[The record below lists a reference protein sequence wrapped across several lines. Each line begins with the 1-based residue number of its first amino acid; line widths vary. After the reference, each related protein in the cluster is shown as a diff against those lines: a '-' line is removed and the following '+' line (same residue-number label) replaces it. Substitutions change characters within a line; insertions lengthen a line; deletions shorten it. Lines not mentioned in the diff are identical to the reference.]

1 MEELAGFNKE
11 LRAIRKKAETS
22 TGIPKLQTAVSAHTR
37 KAGMVEPFRRL
48 EQPEVKKRAQEW
60 LFTLLRKHA
69 AKMEAK
75 SPVNKVRYKA
85 SLIAV
90 ATHMAM
96 RDFGLI
102 ISCKDAR
109 KKGTRK
115 RNYSSF
121 LQVMMGIKD
130 ARSTTS
136 MQE

>member
-1 MEELAGFNKE
+1 MEELAGFNRE
-11 LRAIRKKAETS
+11 LQAIRKKAETS
-22 TGIPKLQTAVSAHTR
+22 TGIPKLHTVKSAHTR

-48 EQPEVKKRAQEW
+48 EQPEVKLRAQEW
-60 LFTLLRKHA
+60 LFSLLNKHK

-102 ISCKDAR
+102 ISCKEARRKGLYKKRYATLLEVTMGIRDAR
-109 KKGTRK
+109 Q
-115 RNYSSF
+115 N
-121 LQVMMGIKD
+121 
-130 ARSTTS
+130 TS
-136 MQE
+136 VQE